1 MFISYNKNQFYRKFL
16 ALTLIALAAAMF
28 IFFHPPFPK
37 SIDWQSIYLFVIYLL
52 LALALLLI
60 VMQLLFFPNG
70 VQIDNVTQ
78 SLTIH
83 YFLKRAVTINVSDI
97 KYFTTTKI
105 ITRSSR
111 YEGILVHT
119 IYNRQY
125 LFTDFNLTDHTP
137 VRAFLENKKITFAGH
152 EKFKNISY
160 FITFFKHR

>member
-1 MFISYNKNQFYRKFL
+1 
-16 ALTLIALAAAMF
+16 MF

-97 KYFTTTKI
+97 TYFTTTKI

-119 IYNRQY
+119 ICNRQY